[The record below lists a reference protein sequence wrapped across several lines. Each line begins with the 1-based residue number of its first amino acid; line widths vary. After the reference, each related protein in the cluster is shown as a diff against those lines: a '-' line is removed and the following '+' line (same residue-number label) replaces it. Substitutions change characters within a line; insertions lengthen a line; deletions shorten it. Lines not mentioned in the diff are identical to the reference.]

1 MPATQAAVHDA
12 SCQRGPALGVQAL
25 LKGAVAAPDEPVD
38 QVKVLTDGEVE
49 ALLHGFNATDMAPS
63 ELMHPGQT
71 VHGVLEHWA
80 AVQPDAPAAVFEVQ
94 SRSVLHRLVVP

>member
-1 MPATQAAVHDA
+1 MQAAVHDA
-12 SCQRGPALGVQAL
+12 SCRHGPDLGVQVLLEGAAAAL
-25 LKGAVAAPDEPVD
+25 DEPVR
-38 QVKVLTDGEVE
+38 QVKILTEAEVGV
-49 ALLHGFNATDMAPS
+49 LLHGFNATDMAPS

-94 SRSVLHRLVVP
+94 SHLSCTAWKSR